1 MDWINII
8 SNNESVIS
16 NIAII
21 DDSLIV
27 RIRLWNGNER
37 ILKFDNYSAFKEK
50 KSIDEEIGDII
61 LQKQSELLEELKKDN
76 EDYIEEMKN
85 MKSFVFMNA
94 WNDRV
99 ILEVIAESINID
111 EN

>member
-21 DDSLIV
+21 DDSLTV
-27 RIRLWNGNER
+27 RIKLWNGNER

-76 EDYIEEMKN
+76 ENYLEEMKN
-85 MKSFVFMNA
+85 MRSFVFMNA

-99 ILEVIAESINID
+99 ILEVIAESINMD

>member
-85 MKSFVFMNA
+85 MRSFVFMNA

-111 EN
+111 EK